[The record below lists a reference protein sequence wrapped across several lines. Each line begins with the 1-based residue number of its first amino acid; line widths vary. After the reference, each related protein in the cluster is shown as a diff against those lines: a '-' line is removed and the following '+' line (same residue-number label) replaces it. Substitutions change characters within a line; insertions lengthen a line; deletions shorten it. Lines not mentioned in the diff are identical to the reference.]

1 MNPAHGPDGLR
12 DAWHYGIPNMAS
24 PLPYRRPRIR
34 KSRGRGLRTKNGC
47 ITCRKRHLKCDE
59 VKPICGPCV
68 KKDKT
73 CEYSASGRRCNDSPT
88 SDRAIADTVPVT
100 DQEPTAS
107 PEQASNHISNDITP
121 ELASCEQHEPQGV
134 PWSCSDADT
143 NPPPPAVRDHLT
155 GVDLLTG
162 QSPIAFQHNYL
173 SPSNASFA
181 AVRWFGLLA
190 NDAARD
196 SPQLPTVPSSYDN
209 QSLPVDNFG
218 INGQP
223 YSLQYATQVLDSTL
237 DSGAN
242 NGPTGHSEGSTTEEE
257 IIWQSREAIELLPT
271 EHSLFEHFINQV
283 SPWLD
288 LFDPTSQFSTFVAH
302 LAIHNAGL
310 MNAIL
315 ALAFRHLALNPRLD
329 QENMPNK
336 EAAALQYY
344 YQTLHY
350 VQRAMRFSSYKTSL
364 ELLATAL
371 IISAYE
377 MLDNSTNDWERHLEG
392 VFLIQ
397 RSQTIH
403 GESGGL
409 HSAVWWAWLCQ
420 DIWAAFR
427 EKRKTLTFW
436 VPQKPLSAL
445 LPHELAMRAIYITA
459 KVISYCAETT
469 TEENRRR
476 RIDDANRLRAMLED
490 WRQHRTIEFSPL
502 PLGARE
508 HSSYFRLIWIRPAAF
523 GLAVQFFSVSCIL
536 LLVHEPTMGGL
547 EQYLER
553 QSAIKHYVED
563 ICGIAMTLKD
573 NASSLMS
580 SQAVFIGIFTQEK
593 HAREAV
599 LELLDSYR
607 ARTGW
612 PVRSLGVELQEL
624 WERQDSKATGID
636 GKTFI
641 PSGAAS

>member
-1 MNPAHGPDGLR
+1 MPLT
-12 DAWHYGIPNMAS
+12 AS
-24 PLPYRRPRIR
+24 YRRPRIR

-59 VKPICGPCV
+59 IKPVCGPCA
-68 KKDKT
+68 KKDKA
-73 CEYSASGRRCNDSPT
+73 CEYPTSGGGDIDCPA
-88 SDRAIADTVPVT
+88 SDRAIGDVVPASVQEEATPAHHT
-100 DQEPTAS
+100 DSQSDGAIPEPVPYEPHEPTS
-107 PEQASNHISNDITP
+107 LSWN
-121 ELASCEQHEPQGV
+121 
-134 PWSCSDADT
+134 CSDADV
-143 NPPPPAVRDHLT
+143 NPPQPAVLDHLP
-155 GVDLLTG
+155 GSDLAVS
-162 QSPIAFQHNYL
+162 QSPISFPHAYL

-190 NDAARD
+190 SDAARD
-196 SPQLPTVPSSYDN
+196 SPQLSTVPNPHASQDTS
-209 QSLPVDNFG
+209 VDHYG
-218 INGQP
+218 AGGLKQP
-223 YSLQYATQVLDSTL
+223 RSLQYATQILDNIDL
-237 DSGAN
+237 DASHDAGAN
-242 NGPTGHSEGSTTEEE
+242 APGGSPLEEK
-257 IIWQSREAIELLPT
+257 IFWQSRESIELLPT
-271 EHSLFEHFINQV
+271 EQALFEHFVNQV

-288 LFDPTSQFSTFVAH
+288 LFDPTSQFSTLVAH

-315 ALAFRHLALNPRLD
+315 ALAFRHLALNHRLD
-329 QENMPNK
+329 NQDMPNK
-336 EAAALQYY
+336 GEAALQYY

-459 KVISYCAETT
+459 KVISYCTDAT
-469 TEENRRR
+469 TEEHVQR
-476 RIDDANRLRAMLED
+476 RIEDATRLRAMLDD
-490 WRQHRTIEFSPL
+490 WRQHLTVEFSPL
-502 PLGARE
+502 PLGLCDK
-508 HSSYFRLIWIRPAAF
+508 STCFRPIWIRPAAF
-523 GLAVQFFSVSCIL
+523 ALAVQFFNASYIL
-536 LLVHEPTMGGL
+536 LLVHEPSMGGL
-547 EQYLER
+547 DQYFER
-553 QSAIKHYVED
+553 QSAIKRHVGD

-573 NASSLMS
+573 SASGFMS
-580 SQAVFIGIFTQEK
+580 SQALFIAGMFTQEIR
-593 HAREAV
+593 AREAI
-599 LELLDSYR
+599 LELLE
-607 ARTGW
+607 ACQERTGW
-612 PVRSLGVELQEL
+612 PVRSLGAELKEL
-624 WERQDSKATGID
+624 WGRHESTN
-636 GKTFI
+636 
-641 PSGAAS
+641 GAVWSYDCNDE

>member
-1 MNPAHGPDGLR
+1 MDPDYGPD
-12 DAWHYGIPNMAS
+12 DICSAWPYGIPIMAS
-24 PLPYRRPRIR
+24 QSPCRRPRTR

-73 CEYSASGRRCNDSPT
+73 CEYPASGRRGNDSSA
-88 SDRAIADTVPVT
+88 SDRTIAAAVPVT
-100 DQEPTAS
+100 DQDPSAS
-107 PEQASNHISNDITP
+107 PKQASAHVLHDDSTEIT
-121 ELASCEQHEPQGV
+121 SSEQHEPPRV
-134 PWSCSDADT
+134 AWSCSDAET
-143 NPPPPAVRDHLT
+143 NPPSLAVPDHLT
-155 GVDLLTG
+155 GGDLPTG
-162 QSPIAFQHNYL
+162 LSPIAFQHNYL

-190 NDAARD
+190 SDAARD
-196 SPQLPTVPSSYDN
+196 SPQLPSVNNSGTQN
-209 QSLPVDNFG
+209 QSVDHLEIDG
-218 INGQP
+218 LSQP

-237 DSGAN
+237 DSSAS
-242 NGPTGHSEGSTTEEE
+242 NGPTSYQEGSAVEEE
-257 IIWQSREAIELLPT
+257 LIWQSREAIELLPT
-271 EHSLFEHFINQV
+271 EHALFEHFINQ
-283 SPWLD
+283 LD

-344 YQTLHY
+344 YQSLHY

-397 RSQTIH
+397 RSQIIH

-445 LPHELAMRAIYITA
+445 LPHELAMRAVYITA

-469 TEENRRR
+469 TEENRQRR
-476 RIDDANRLRAMLED
+476 VEDGNRLRAMLED
-490 WRQHRTIEFSPL
+490 WRQHRTVEFSPL
-502 PLGARE
+502 PLGASE
-508 HSSYFRLIWIRPAAF
+508 YSSYFRPIWIRPAAF
-523 GLAVQFFSVSCIL
+523 GLAVQFFSASCIL
-536 LLVHEPTMGGL
+536 LLAHEPSIGGL
-547 EQYLER
+547 DQYLER

-593 HAREAV
+593 RAREDI
-599 LELLDSYR
+599 LELLESCR

-624 WERQDSKATGID
+624 WESQDAKAATG
-636 GKTFI
+636 GKGFI
-641 PSGAAS
+641 RAGAAS

>member
-1 MNPAHGPDGLR
+1 MPPTT
-12 DAWHYGIPNMAS
+12 S
-24 PLPYRRPRIR
+24 YRRPRIR

-59 VKPICGPCV
+59 VKPICGPCA

-73 CEYSASGRRCNDSPT
+73 CEYPTSGRRSPPPDRAIDVGPVSAQEATQGQTNDSP
-88 SDRAIADTVPVT
+88 SDVAIPGPVPY
-100 DQEPTAS
+100 EPHDSTGLS
-107 PEQASNHISNDITP
+107 WN
-121 ELASCEQHEPQGV
+121 
-134 PWSCSDADT
+134 CSDADV
-143 NPPPPAVRDHLT
+143 NPPLPAVLDHLPAS
-155 GVDLLTG
+155 DLTVS
-162 QSPIAFQHNYL
+162 QSPIAFPHAYL

-190 NDAARD
+190 SDAARD
-196 SPQLPTVPSSYDN
+196 SPLLSTAPNSHAN
-209 QSLPVDNFG
+209 QDISIDHYGAEGLK
-218 INGQP
+218 QP
-223 YSLQYATQVLDSTL
+223 RSLQYATQVLDNI
-237 DSGAN
+237 DIDG
-242 NGPTGHSEGSTTEEE
+242 GPDAGVNAGGSPLEEAL
-257 IIWQSREAIELLPT
+257 IWQSQESIELLPT
-271 EHSLFEHFINQV
+271 EQALFEHFVNQ
-283 SPWLD
+283 LD

-329 QENMPNK
+329 NQEMPNK
-336 EAAALQYY
+336 GEAALQYY

-436 VPQKPLSAL
+436 VPSKPLPAL

-459 KVISYCAETT
+459 KVISYCADST
-469 TEENRRR
+469 TEEEMQRKVEE
-476 RIDDANRLRAMLED
+476 ASRLRAMLDD
-490 WRQHRTIEFSPL
+490 WRQHLTVEFSPL
-502 PLGARE
+502 PLGLA
-508 HSSYFRLIWIRPAAF
+508 
-523 GLAVQFFSVSCIL
+523 LAVQFFNASYTL
-536 LLVHEPTMGGL
+536 LLAHEPSLGGL
-547 EQYLER
+547 DQYLKR
-553 QSAIKHYVED
+553 QSAIKRHVGE
-563 ICGIAMTLKD
+563 ICGIAMMLKD
-573 NASSLMS
+573 SASSLMS
-580 SQAVFIGIFTQEK
+580 SQALFIGT
-593 HAREAV
+593 
-599 LELLDSYR
+599 
-607 ARTGW
+607 
-612 PVRSLGVELQEL
+612 
-624 WERQDSKATGID
+624 
-636 GKTFI
+636 
-641 PSGAAS
+641 

>member
-1 MNPAHGPDGLR
+1 MDTDYQPDGSCS
-12 DAWHYGIPNMAS
+12 AWPYGIPAMAS
-24 PLPYRRPRIR
+24 QLPYRRPRIR

-59 VKPICGPCV
+59 VKPICGPCA
-68 KKDKT
+68 KKDKA
-73 CEYSASGRRCNDSPT
+73 CDYPVSSHRSNDSPA
-88 SDRAIADTVPVT
+88 SDRAIADAVPVS
-100 DQEPTAS
+100 DQDPTAS
-107 PEQASNHISNDITP
+107 PKQVSAHVLHNVSTEITCY
-121 ELASCEQHEPQGV
+121 ERHEPSGV
-134 PWSCSDADT
+134 AWNCSDAET
-143 NPPPPAVRDHLT
+143 NPPPLAVLDHLT
-155 GVDLLTG
+155 GSDLPTS

-190 NDAARD
+190 SDAARD
-196 SPQLPTVPSSYDN
+196 SPQLPSVDN
-209 QSLPVDNFG
+209 SGTHNQPVDHLG
-218 INGQP
+218 IDGLSQP

-237 DSGAN
+237 NSSAS
-242 NGPTGHSEGSTTEEE
+242 NGSTGHQEGSAVEEE
-257 IIWQSREAIELLPT
+257 LIWQSREAIELLPT
-271 EHSLFEHFINQV
+271 EHALFEHFINQ
-283 SPWLD
+283 LD

-336 EAAALQYY
+336 EAAALQHY

-476 RIDDANRLRAMLED
+476 RVEDANRLRAMLED
-490 WRQHRTIEFSPL
+490 WRQHRTVEFSPL
-502 PLGARE
+502 PLGASE
-508 HSSYFRLIWIRPAAF
+508 YASYFRPIWIRPAAF
-523 GLAVQFFSVSCIL
+523 GLAVQFFSASCIL
-536 LLVHEPTMGGL
+536 LLAHEPSMGGL
-547 EQYLER
+547 GEYLER

-563 ICGIAMTLKD
+563 ICGIAMTLRD
-573 NASSLMS
+573 HASSLMS

-593 HAREAV
+593 HAREDI
-599 LELLDSYR
+599 LELLESCR

-612 PVRSLGVELQEL
+612 PVRSLGVELQDL
-624 WERQDSKATGID
+624 WESQDAKAATG
-636 GKTFI
+636 GKAFI
-641 PSGAAS
+641 RAGAAL

>member
-1 MNPAHGPDGLR
+1 
-12 DAWHYGIPNMAS
+12 MAS
-24 PLPYRRPRIR
+24 QLPYRRPRMR

-59 VKPICGPCV
+59 IKPICGPCV

-73 CEYSASGRRCNDSPT
+73 CEYPASGRRSNDSPAFE
-88 SDRAIADTVPVT
+88 RAIADAVPVSG
-100 DQEPTAS
+100 QEPTAS
-107 PEQASNHISNDITP
+107 PGQASAHVLNNPTP
-121 ELASCEQHEPQGV
+121 EIASFERHEPPGV
-134 PWSCSDADT
+134 GWSCSDADT
-143 NPPPPAVRDHLT
+143 NPPPPTVLDQLS
-155 GVDLLTG
+155 TG

-190 NDAARD
+190 SDAARD
-196 SPQLPTVPSSYDN
+196 SPQLPSIENSHGT
-209 QSLPVDNFG
+209 QSQSVDHLRIDG
-218 INGQP
+218 LSQP

-237 DSGAN
+237 DSGAS
-242 NGPTGHSEGSTTEEE
+242 NGPTGHQEGSAVEEE
-257 IIWQSREAIELLPT
+257 LIWQSREAIELLPT
-271 EHSLFEHFINQV
+271 EHALFEHFINQ
-283 SPWLD
+283 
-288 LFDPTSQFSTFVAH
+288 
-302 LAIHNAGL
+302 IYNAGL

-436 VPQKPLSAL
+436 IPQKPLSAL

-459 KVISYCAETT
+459 KVISYCAEST

-490 WRQHRTIEFSPL
+490 WRQHRTVEFSPL
-502 PLGARE
+502 PLGRRE
-508 HSSYFRLIWIRPAAF
+508 HSSYFRPIWIRPAAF
-523 GLAVQFFSVSCIL
+523 GLAVQFFSASCIL
-536 LLVHEPTMGGL
+536 LLVHEPSIGGL
-547 EQYLER
+547 DQYLER

-580 SQAVFIGIFTQEK
+580 SQAVFIAGIFTQEK
-593 HAREAV
+593 RAREDI
-599 LELLDSYR
+599 LELLESCR

-624 WERQDSKATGID
+624 WESQDAKAAAG
-636 GKTFI
+636 GKTFTRA
-641 PSGAAS
+641 GAAS